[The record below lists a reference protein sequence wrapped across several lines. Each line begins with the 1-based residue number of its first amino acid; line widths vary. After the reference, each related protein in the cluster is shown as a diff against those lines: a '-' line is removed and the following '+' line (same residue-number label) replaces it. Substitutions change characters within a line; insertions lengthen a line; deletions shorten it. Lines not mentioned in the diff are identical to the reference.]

1 MTNIACNNFKVYL
14 FLAAALLVCY
24 SPVFLSSYAFSDDW
38 YYLFSAQT
46 DPASIL
52 KWDVLSGRP
61 AYGALRY
68 VFSFLISS
76 LNSLILIR
84 VLSVASLIL
93 LSCYFYKFISERDIL
108 KNPLQRVIFSL
119 VICLLPSFQV
129 FNAWSVCFPFV
140 TSILLA
146 GWSYSALTRLRGIK
160 GVTVSALLITLSF
173 AIYQPTAMCF
183 LFFAFM
189 DTCLTPRK
197 VAKKELIRTFL
208 IIFFGMLMALILAK
222 VIPLLLFGET
232 LSRSNITLDL
242 MGKIKWFFVEPLKNA
257 ICNFDTGRKALSVIV
272 SLLFIFIGLKKI
284 SGNGKEKVILSLLFA
299 VAAVTPN
306 LLVTESWAAYRT
318 ISALSLI
325 TTSCFLIGLFVM
337 IDKTKYSRFL
347 YLLLPVA
354 AGWLAANNIKEG
366 FSSPQQKEYALLK
379 DEITKVVAKDFD
391 GALYY
396 RLNSENLPK
405 IAKSS
410 KYDEFGSLSLG
421 MSWTFAGMA
430 FTVKKEA
437 GMHYTLTKSPVIN
450 GNESCSGKCIIIDA
464 QAVLA
469 RQ

>member
-1 MTNIACNNFKVYL
+1 
-14 FLAAALLVCY
+14 
-24 SPVFLSSYAFSDDW
+24 
-38 YYLFSAQT
+38 
-46 DPASIL
+46 
-52 KWDVLSGRP
+52 
-61 AYGALRY
+61 
-68 VFSFLISS
+68 
-76 LNSLILIR
+76 
-84 VLSVASLIL
+84 
-93 LSCYFYKFISERDIL
+93 
-108 KNPLQRVIFSL
+108 
-119 VICLLPSFQV
+119 
-129 FNAWSVCFPFV
+129 
-140 TSILLA
+140 
-146 GWSYSALTRLRGIK
+146 
-160 GVTVSALLITLSF
+160 
-173 AIYQPTAMCF
+173 
-183 LFFAFM
+183 
-189 DTCLTPRK
+189 
-197 VAKKELIRTFL
+197 
-208 IIFFGMLMALILAK
+208 
-222 VIPLLLFGET
+222 
-232 LSRSNITLDL
+232 
-242 MGKIKWFFVEPLKNA
+242 
-257 ICNFDTGRKALSVIV
+257 
-272 SLLFIFIGLKKI
+272 
-284 SGNGKEKVILSLLFA
+284 VILSLLFA

-325 TTSCFLIGLFVM
+325 TTSCFLIGIFVV
-337 IDKTKYSRFL
+337 INKTKYSRFL

-379 DEITKVVAKDFD
+379 AEITKMVAKDFD

-421 MSWTFAGMA
+421 MPWTFAGMA